1 MKISPRE
8 GRSVSSKAADAARSA
23 DVKRDVKT
31 LATLPTESL
40 APPAKRIR
48 IESTSN
54 LEGGAVQL
62 SDPDTS
68 GDIVSDLDSWI
79 GAADSG
85 NSNVSDDVT
94 AVVWVR
100 GTTTAADVLGAAML
114 GAAMLGADVLGAVVL
129 VTAMLGADV
138 LGTAMLGTAVVV
150 QDDE

>member
-1 MKISPRE
+1 M
-8 GRSVSSKAADAARSA
+8 
-23 DVKRDVKT
+23 
-31 LATLPTESL
+31 
-40 APPAKRIR
+40 
-48 IESTSN
+48 
-54 LEGGAVQL
+54 QL

-100 GTTTAADVLGAAML
+100 GTTTAA
-114 GAAMLGADVLGAVVL
+114 VVL

-138 LGTAMLGTAVVV
+138 LGADVLGTAMLGADVLGADVLGTAMFGTAVVV